1 MTRAT
6 MHLRPNALFSQGMV
20 LGLAAYLGYFPET
33 ADFTTHNIVEAV
45 QEVLVCIEM
54 VLVSV
59 LFHKAF
65 PVEEFADVAE
75 IAKERAEAQRGLRAK
90 IQEIR
95 ANAAD
100 PFRVNDIRDDISIYG
115 EDQKEKLIGAISGA
129 HASVTGGYQSSRESV
144 MSAQRDSGY
153 HSNRESTRSESA
165 FSKQKDDADSP
176 LDGRIRWTSVERGS
190 GGGSVGS
197 GSGGSK
203 GSSVEGGGKD
213 KDRGEEW

>member
-1 MTRAT
+1 
-6 MHLRPNALFSQGMV
+6 MV

-33 ADFTTHNIVEAV
+33 ADFTTDNIVEAV

-115 EDQKEKLIGAISGA
+115 EDQKEKLIEAISGA
-129 HASVTGGYQSSRESV
+129 HASVTGYQSGRDSV
-144 MSAQRDSGY
+144 MSAHRDSGY
-153 HSNRESTRSESA
+153 QSNRESIRSESA
-165 FSKQKDDADSP
+165 LSNHRDGADSP
-176 LDGRIRWTSVERGS
+176 FDGRVRWNSVERGS

-197 GSGGSK
+197 LSGGSK

-213 KDRGEEW
+213 KDNKDRDEEW